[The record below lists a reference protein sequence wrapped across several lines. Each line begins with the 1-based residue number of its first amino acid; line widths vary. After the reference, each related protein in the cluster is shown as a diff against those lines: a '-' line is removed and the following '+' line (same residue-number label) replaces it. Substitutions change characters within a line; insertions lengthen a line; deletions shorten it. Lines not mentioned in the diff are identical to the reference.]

1 MKTLLLPLTAIIS
14 IASLEVIA
22 LSFGV
27 NGLAL
32 SLSVGSICAIVGRW
46 SKRS

>member
-1 MKTLLLPLTAIIS
+1 MKNYIVPITAILC

-22 LSFGV
+22 LSLRI

-32 SLSVGSICAIVGRW
+32 SLSVGSICAIAGRW
-46 SKRS
+46 SKRK